1 MCQQCLTTEYV
12 RFSLCILIS
21 FSYGLSVCQTC
32 SLFYER
38 FNIWGRRMD
47 SWARLGW
54 PCWYLHVY
62 SLNDERVERFYRL
75 LDSDMAGL
83 AAWYNVF
90 KTLKTFSKRFVRSYF
105 LLPTILLTVCFVNI
119 IALLTSE
126 FVSYFARFVDLLM
139 YFTAQ

>member
-1 MCQQCLTTEYV
+1 
-12 RFSLCILIS
+12 
-21 FSYGLSVCQTC
+21 
-32 SLFYER
+32 
-38 FNIWGRRMD
+38 MD

-62 SLNDERVERFYRL
+62 SLDDGRVERFYRL
-75 LDSDMAGL
+75 LDSGMAGL

-139 YFTAQ
+139 YFTA